1 MSDKKTLVEEV
12 QMTHSYLNEDDSFA
26 RLHSNNDKTKA
37 FFFGRR
43 LGHQVS
49 SEMDETF
56 FLILKRLDISPRASD
71 NEITDDDVEKLKVIE
86 ESMAE
91 LIIDICRRKAC

>member
-1 MSDKKTLVEEV
+1 
-12 QMTHSYLNEDDSFA
+12 MTHRFLNEDDSFA
-26 RLHSNNDKTKA
+26 RLDPNSDKTKG

-56 FLILKRLDISPRASD
+56 FQILKRLGISLEAPD
-71 NEITDDDVEKLKVIE
+71 GEITDDDVEKLKVME

-91 LIIDICRRKAC
+91 LIVDICARKFRSTSA

>member
-1 MSDKKTLVEEV
+1 MSHK
-12 QMTHSYLNEDDSFA
+12 YLNEDDSFA
-26 RLHSNNDKTKA
+26 RLHPDSDKTKA

-43 LGHQVS
+43 LGHQVA

-56 FLILKRLDISPRASD
+56 FLILKRLGISMEAPD
-71 NEITDDDVEKLKVIE
+71 GEITDDDVEKLKAME

-91 LIIDICRRKAC
+91 LIVDVCRRKVG